1 MALDIIDTLK
11 KFRIPHRS
19 DQSMSMRIG
28 IHTGSVMA
36 GLIGTKYPRYR
47 VFGANVNSVMTLQE
61 TSLGKI
67 FTMNYIEF

>member
-47 VFGANVNSVMTLQE
+47 IFGARVQGVLALQAASQRE
-61 TSLGKI
+61 
-67 FTMNYIEF
+67 